1 MRFLCMFGLIWFMVI
16 VAGAIGW
23 CMNIATIISSI
34 SDPITG
40 MFIVRCFGVVAF
52 PLGAILG
59 YF

>member
-1 MRFLCMFGLIWFMVI
+1 MFGLIWFMVI

-40 MFIVRCFGVVAF
+40 MFIFRCFGVVAF